1 MIDDAE
7 EELCCLRIS
16 RPQCQRGRQVEDAAG
31 ALDRRPHGGGRVEEV
46 HLEQPEPRARAV
58 QGPEVLRLALV
69 LCTGFPIRLG

>member
-16 RPQCQRGRQVEDAAG
+16 RPQFQRGRQVEDAAG